1 MTVHAIISNYKGL
14 CYVEKTLSNNKMVNN
29 FETSRIGNVNIYKF
43 GVWEVLQKSD
53 KCEVD

>member
-29 FETSRIGNVNIYKF
+29 FETSKKGNVNIYKF
-43 GVWEVLQKSD
+43 GVREVSQKSD
-53 KCEVD
+53 KYEVD